1 MLIPHSSRIVGVTLV
16 VVLALAAMA
25 CGTSAEPIIKEVE
38 VEKVV
43 TQQVIQTVEVP
54 RQVIVK
60 EEVVKEV
67 PVDRIVEQQVVK
79 EVVRTE
85 QVPMQALD
93 PLILG
98 HLNVFTGSLS
108 YFGPTH
114 RNAAALA
121 ADHVNRA
128 GGIQGAPVV
137 IISRDTAVNPVQG
150 VDAARALIDV
160 ENAVAIIGALASGV
174 TIPVAQSVTVPKKIL
189 QVTGASTSPGVTVL
203 EDDDYLFRTTPSD
216 AAQGIILGRL
226 ANELGYGSA
235 GIMYINNAYGEG
247 LADQFEAT
255 FTELGGAVTGKV
267 PHEDSAPTFA
277 SELAKATEGD
287 PDVLVTISYPGQAEV
302 YLRESIEGGYG
313 DTFLFVDATKSPEMM
328 EVVGWDVLD
337 GNYGTVQGSPL
348 TDALATFNKSYADSF
363 GAGEPQ
369 HPFSAETYDAVVL
382 TALAAAKAGST
393 TDSTAIRDAVRSIS
407 NPPGQAVGPGVDG
420 IREALNLIA
429 EGKDINYEGAAGP
442 VDFDENGDVVGP
454 IEIWKVEDGEIKS
467 TGRFE
472 VP

>member
-1 MLIPHSSRIVGVTLV
+1 MFSSKKSGLAAIALCLILV
-16 VVLALAAMA
+16 LTALACQPAK
-25 CGTSAEPIIKEVE
+25 TIEVPVDRVVTQEVVREVIKEVPVEKIVTQE

-43 TQQVIQTVEVP
+43 TPAAGTME
-54 RQVIVK
+54 
-60 EEVVKEV
+60 
-67 PVDRIVEQQVVK
+67 
-79 EVVRTE
+79 
-85 QVPMQALD
+85 ALD

-137 IISRDTAVNPVQG
+137 IISRDTAVSPVQG
-150 VDAARALIDV
+150 VDAARALIDI
-160 ENAVAIIGALASGV
+160 ENAVAIVGALASGV
-174 TIPVAQSVTVPKKIL
+174 TIPVAQSVTVPNKIL

-203 EDDDYLFRTTPSD
+203 EDGDYLFRTTPSD
-216 AAQGIILGRL
+216 AAQGIVLGRL
-226 ANELGYGSA
+226 AHEQGYTTA
-235 GIMYINNAYGEG
+235 GIMYVNNAYGEG
-247 LADQFEAT
+247 LADQFEET
-255 FTELGGAVTGKV
+255 FTELGGSITGKV
-267 PHEDSAPTFA
+267 PHEDSQPTFA
-277 SELAKATEGD
+277 SELARATEGN

-337 GNYGTVQGSPL
+337 GTLGTVQGSPE
-348 TDALATFNKSYADSF
+348 TDALNIFNQAYADAF
-363 GAGEPQ
+363 GVGEPA
-369 HPFSAETYDAVVL
+369 HPFTAETYDAVVL
-382 TALAAAKAGST
+382 IALAAAKAGST
-393 TDSTAIRDAVRSIS
+393 TDSTAIRDSLRDIS
-407 NPPGQAVGPGVDG
+407 NAPGQTVGPGVAG
-420 IREALNLIA
+420 IQEALALIA
-429 EGKDINYEGAAGP
+429 QGQDINYQGAAGD

-454 IEIWKVEDGEIKS
+454 IEIWQVKDGEIQS

-472 VP
+472 LP

>member
-1 MLIPHSSRIVGVTLV
+1 MSIKNSGLLPIALGLI
-16 VVLALAAMA
+16 LALTALA
-25 CGTSAEPIIKEVE
+25 CQPAKTIEVPVDRVVTQEVVREVIKEVPVEKIVTQE

-43 TQQVIQTVEVP
+43 TPAAGTME
-54 RQVIVK
+54 
-60 EEVVKEV
+60 
-67 PVDRIVEQQVVK
+67 
-79 EVVRTE
+79 
-85 QVPMQALD
+85 ALD

-137 IISRDTAVNPVQG
+137 IISRDTAVSPVQG
-150 VDAARALIDV
+150 VDAARALIDI
-160 ENAVAIIGALASGV
+160 ENAVAIVGALASGV
-174 TIPVAQSVTVPKKIL
+174 TIPVAQSVTVPNKIL

-203 EDDDYLFRTTPSD
+203 EDGDYLFRTTPSD
-216 AAQGIILGRL
+216 AAQGIVLGRL
-226 ANELGYGSA
+226 ADEQGYNTA
-235 GIMYINNAYGEG
+235 GIMYVNNAYGEG
-247 LADQFEAT
+247 LADQFEET
-255 FTELGGAVTGKV
+255 FTELGGSITGKV
-267 PHEDSAPTFA
+267 PHEDSQPTFA
-277 SELAKATEGD
+277 SELARATEGN

-337 GNYGTVQGSPL
+337 GTLGTVQGSPE
-348 TDALATFNKSYADSF
+348 TDALNIFNQSYADAF
-363 GAGEPQ
+363 GVGEPA
-369 HPFSAETYDAVVL
+369 HPFTAETYDAVVL
-382 TALAAAKAGST
+382 IALAAAKAGST
-393 TDSTAIRDAVRSIS
+393 TDSTAIRDSLRDIS
-407 NPPGQAVGPGVDG
+407 NAPGQTVGPGVAG
-420 IREALNLIA
+420 IQEALALIA
-429 EGKDINYEGAAGP
+429 QGQDINYQGAAGA

-454 IEIWKVEDGEIKS
+454 IEIWQVKDGEIQS

-472 VP
+472 LP

>member
-1 MLIPHSSRIVGVTLV
+1 MNLRTGLV
-16 VVLALAAMA
+16 VSLLVAVVAVLALA
-25 CGTSAEPIIKEVE
+25 CTTPEPEVREVPVTQIVTQEVPTTVE
-38 VEKVV
+38 VEKIV
-43 TQQVIQTVEVP
+43 TETVETT
-54 RQVIVK
+54 
-60 EEVVKEV
+60 
-67 PVDRIVEQQVVK
+67 VE
-79 EVVRTE
+79 
-85 QVPMQALD
+85 VPMQALD

-160 ENAVAIIGALASGV
+160 ENAVAIVGALASGV

-216 AAQGIILGRL
+216 AAQGIVLGRL
-226 ANELGYGSA
+226 ADEQGYA
-235 GIMYINNAYGEG
+235 TAAIMYINNAYGEG

-255 FTELGGAVTGKV
+255 FTELGGAITGKV
-267 PHEDSAPTFA
+267 PHEDSQPTFA
-277 SELAKATEGD
+277 SELTKATEGD
-287 PDVLVTISYPGQAEV
+287 PDVLVAISYPGQAEI
-302 YLRESIEGGYG
+302 YLRESIEGGYS
-313 DTFLFVDATKSPEMM
+313 DTFLFVDATKAPEMM

-337 GNYGTVQGSPL
+337 GTFGTAQGSPL
-348 TDALATFNKSYADSF
+348 TDALATFNQSYADSF

-369 HPFSAETYDAVVL
+369 HPFTAETYDAVVL
-382 TALAAAKAGST
+382 IALAAAKAGST

-407 NPPGQAVGPGVDG
+407 NAPGEEVGPGVAG
-420 IREALNLIA
+420 IARALALIA
-429 EGKDINYEGAAGP
+429 AGEDINYQGAAGP

-454 IEIWKVEDGEIKS
+454 IEIWQVSEGAIVS

-472 VP
+472 TP